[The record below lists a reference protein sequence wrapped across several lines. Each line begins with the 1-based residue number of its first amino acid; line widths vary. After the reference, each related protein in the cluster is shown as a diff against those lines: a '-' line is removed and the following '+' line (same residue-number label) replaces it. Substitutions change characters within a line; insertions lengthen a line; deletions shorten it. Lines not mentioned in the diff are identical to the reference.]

1 MFSTVLGLFSQDL
14 AVDLG
19 TSVTR
24 IHLRNAGT
32 VCEEPTVVALHTD
45 RGGRRRVTAIGA
57 EARPMLGR
65 TPDDIQAVQPIRNG
79 RVADFEVAEA
89 LLLHLVRRVHGRNG
103 WMRPR
108 MVVAVPHHASDME
121 VRAVRD
127 SCESAGAREVQ
138 LVPRPIAA
146 ALGAQLPIHEPSG
159 TLVVDV
165 GGGSTEVSVL
175 SLSGVVSCHTVDGG
189 GEGMDDAII
198 DWLQRERRLLV
209 GRPTAE
215 RLKIELGT
223 ASLDHGTRANALVK
237 GRCLRR
243 GVPRAESVSAVDV
256 YQALVPH
263 VDAIAAAVRRA
274 IEEAPPEL
282 GSDIVD
288 HGVVLTGGG
297 ARLEGLDR
305 ALRDRTGLPV
315 VCAENPERAV
325 IAGVGRVLDEPGLQ
339 LAIAS

>member
-19 TSVTR
+19 TSFTR
-24 IHLRNAGT
+24 VHLRNTGR
-32 VCEEPTVVALHTD
+32 VCDEPTVVALHTD
-45 RGGRRRVTAIGA
+45 RDGRRRVTAFGSD
-57 EARPMLGR
+57 ARPMLGR
-65 TPDDIQAVQPIRNG
+65 TPDDISAVQPIRRG

-89 LLLHLVRRVHGRNG
+89 LLLHLVRRIHGRNG

-146 ALGAQLPIHEPSG
+146 ALGAHLPIHEPAG

-175 SLSGVVSCHTVDGG
+175 SLSGVVSCRTVEGG
-189 GEGMDDAII
+189 GEGMDEAII
-198 DWLQRERRLLV
+198 DWLRVHRDLLV
-209 GRPTAE
+209 GRPSAE
-215 RLKIELGT
+215 RLKIELGM
-223 ASLDHGTRANALVK
+223 ACDPDPGARAVVK
-237 GRCLRR
+237 GRCLAR
-243 GVPRAESVSAVDV
+243 GVPRAETVTAVDV
-256 YQALVPH
+256 CQALTAH
-263 VDAIAAAVRRA
+263 IDAIGDAVRAA

-297 ARLEGLDR
+297 ARLRDLDR

-315 VCAENPERAV
+315 VCAEAPDHAV
-325 IAGVGRVLDEPGLQ
+325 ITGVGRVLEEPGLERIV
-339 LAIAS
+339 AC

>member
-19 TSVTR
+19 TSFTR
-24 IHLRNAGT
+24 VHLRNSGT
-32 VCEEPTVVALHTD
+32 VCNEPTVVALHTD
-45 RGGRRRVTAIGA
+45 RDGRRRVTAIGS

-65 TPDDIQAVQPIRNG
+65 TPDDIHAVQPIRRG

-89 LLLHLVRRVHGRNG
+89 LLLHLVRRIHGRNG

-108 MVVAVPHHASDME
+108 ILVAVPHHASDME

-146 ALGAQLPIHEPSG
+146 ALGARLPIHEPSG

-175 SLSGVVSCHTVDGG
+175 SLSGVVSCRTVEGG
-189 GEGMDDAII
+189 GEGMDEAII
-198 DWLQRERRLLV
+198 EWLRRERSLLV
-209 GRPTAE
+209 GQPSAE
-215 RLKIELGT
+215 RLKIELGS
-223 ASLDHGTRANALVK
+223 AFDPDPNARALVK
-237 GRCLRR
+237 GRCLER
-243 GVPRAESVSAVDV
+243 GVPRAESVSARDV
-256 YQALVPH
+256 LTALLPH
-263 VDAIAAAVRRA
+263 IDAIGEAIRAA
-274 IEEAPPEL
+274 IEDAPPEL

-297 ARLEGLDR
+297 AKLRGLDR

-315 VCAENPERAV
+315 VCAEDPETAV
-325 IAGVGRVLDEPGLQ
+325 IHGAGRVLDEPALQ
-339 LAIAS
+339 HAVAS